1 VYGYLANALYLFSE
15 VVMQYQL
22 DIFLTSLNQFW
33 LQLVNFVPK
42 LLAVVVILFLG
53 WMVAKLVRTAI
64 KRVLDLIQ
72 FDKFAQK
79 SGLEA
84 FMNSGNVNV
93 TLSGIISQVMYWLVI
108 IMFVITGANTLGL
121 SEVANLLHD
130 FASYL
135 PRIILAILV
144 MIFGTLLARF
154 INRLVFAWLHSIK
167 FERALVVSTSVEY
180 GIQILALFVALEQL
194 GIGVQLIHS
203 LFVIVFGAIFFALAL
218 AFGLGGRDW
227 AAKVIE
233 ELSNKQ
239 KGKDKIK

>member
-1 VYGYLANALYLFSE
+1 
-15 VVMQYQL
+15 MQYQL
-22 DIFLTSLNQFW
+22 DVFLSSLNQFW
-33 LQLVNFVPK
+33 VQLVNFVPN
-42 LLAVVVILFLG
+42 LLAVIVILFFG
-53 WMVAKLVRTAI
+53 WITAKLVRTAV
-64 KRVLDLIQ
+64 KRILELIQ

-84 FMNSGNVNV
+84 FISSGNVNV

-108 IMFVITGANTLGL
+108 LLFVTTGANTLGL
-121 SEVANLLHD
+121 NEVATLLHD
-130 FASYL
+130 LAAYL

-167 FERALVVSTSVEY
+167 FENALVVSTSVEY
-180 GIQILALFVALEQL
+180 GIQVLALFVALEQL

-203 LFVIVFGAIFFALAL
+203 LFVIVFGAIFLALAL

-233 ELSNKQ
+233 DLSNRK
-239 KGKDKIK
+239 K